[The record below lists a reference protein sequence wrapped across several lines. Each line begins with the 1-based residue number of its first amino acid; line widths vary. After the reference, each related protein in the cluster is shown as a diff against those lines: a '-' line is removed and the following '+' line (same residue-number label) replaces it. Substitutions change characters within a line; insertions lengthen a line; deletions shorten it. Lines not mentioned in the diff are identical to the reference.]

1 MVDDDV
7 ADGGGGRPL
16 PLSDFGTYR
25 SLTGVLYRTSAAVIL
40 GNSLEWL
47 DFGIYGYSESE
58 ISEQLFGGSTAI
70 GWATFGLGFAFRPV
84 GAYVLGRL
92 SDEKSRKLSFITA
105 MLSMATSTALMSL
118 IPAVCGEPGV
128 TVDSY
133 CVPNL
138 LAAAIPAVFLRCV
151 QGFSAGAAGKGKTKG
166 SSSRATIL
174 TQLSS
179 PCRKSGGSKRYPV

>member
-25 SLTGVLYRTSAAVIL
+25 SLTGVL
-40 GNSLEWL
+40 
-47 DFGIYGYSESE
+47 SESE

-92 SDEKSRKLSFITA
+92 SDEKSRKFSFITA

-166 SSSRATIL
+166 DKEGFGEPETKFFSCNNSHTSIL
-174 TQLSS
+174 SLSQ
-179 PCRKSGGSKRYPV
+179 KRGE